1 MKACFIFFVFLLSFS
16 QSLTS
21 QTIIGRL
28 IVPKSDTITTWTV
41 SIQDGTGDT
50 TYSSSSLLSD
60 SVFRFTVAQKGDL
73 CVLLTKPNRYPVNIS
88 FLPETTSLIQFD
100 VVISS
105 NNIRLVFA
113 DTASSTSRFASIN
126 LDSYRRKNR
135 YFSEFDAFRKSGKDI
150 KDFAIDWKDEDV
162 RLLSSL
168 YHQTV
173 PLLREELIIQYIELG
188 GYGCKS
194 FSMDTVRRYI
204 AEVRAES
211 PAWIFHSNLS
221 YISPIWHPDTS
232 AYLSRILA
240 TSPSRYMR
248 AMILYNKLSTAFY
261 IKDTIEA
268 QSDYA
273 QLISNYADT
282 KWARKGLE
290 KFTVAKTSLAI
301 GDKVPIFNFTNIPAN
316 QGIISNKNLLRKTYL
331 IAFWATWCVP
341 CLAEMPFLHS
351 AFERFKNR
359 NFMILSVSLDKSIA
373 DVTRYRHGKWGM
385 PWLNAFAEGGMTNKF
400 VQSFGVWYVPT
411 LLLVDGKG
419 KVIALDKQ
427 LKGDQLDAMLDKLL
441 PKKYQPPNQALKLT
455 E

>member
-1 MKACFIFFVFLLSFS
+1 MKACFISLVFLLSFS

-28 IVPKSDTITTWTV
+28 IVPKSDTVTTWTV
-41 SIQDGTGDT
+41 SLQDGTGDT
-50 TYSSSSLLSD
+50 TYSLSALPSD
-60 SVFRFTVAQKGDL
+60 GAFRFTVAQKGDL
-73 CVLLTKPNRYPVNIS
+73 RVLLSKPNQYPVNIS
-88 FLPETTSLIQFD
+88 FLPDTTSLIQFD

-105 NNIRLVFA
+105 NDIRLVFA
-113 DTASSTSRFASIN
+113 DTSSLTSRFTNVN
-126 LDSYRRKNR
+126 LDSYRRFHR
-135 YFSEFDAFRKSGKDI
+135 AFQMSGNNI
-150 KDFAIDWKDEDV
+150 RQISVDWNNEDK
-162 RLLSSL
+162 RLLNSF
-168 YHQTV
+168 HTQTD
-173 PLLREELIIQYIELG
+173 PLLREELIVQYIELLLD
-188 GYGCKS
+188 GCKS
-194 FSMDTVRRYI
+194 VSIDTIRKYI
-204 AEVRAES
+204 VEVRAES
-211 PAWIFHSNLS
+211 PVWIFHSNLS
-221 YISPIWHPDTS
+221 SFSATWHPDTS

-248 AMILYNKLSTAFY
+248 AMILYYKLGTALY
-261 IKDTIEA
+261 TKDTIEA

-273 QLISNYADT
+273 QLISNYADS

-290 KFTVAKTSLAI
+290 KFPVAKTSLAI

-331 IAFWATWCVP
+331 IAFWATWCGP

-385 PWLNAFAEGGMTNKF
+385 PWLNAFAEGGMTNKS

-427 LKGDQLDAMLDKLL
+427 LKGDQLDATLDKLL
-441 PKKYQPPNQALKLT
+441 PKK
-455 E
+455 